1 MLSYFDVAITESNCM
16 ARRKSRNNS
25 SRSSNRTNSNTGS
38 YTRRKSDDEARVERV
53 TWFLLVLMFGIIYL
67 LPESN
72 DLPNWLVPVAGA
84 TILFGSGIYQYTRR
98 WHVSPI
104 TWIAGSIMFV
114 LGLYGLY
121 VDPNQNLLSFS
132 LFTFAAVIGIG
143 VLTGE
148 T

>member
-1 MLSYFDVAITESNCM
+1 M
-16 ARRKSRNNS
+16 ARKKSRSS
-25 SRSSNRTNSNTGS
+25 SRSSRRDYNSGGYS
-38 YTRRKSDDEARVERV
+38 RRKSDDEARVERV
-53 TWFLLVLMFGIIYL
+53 TWFLLVLIFGMIYL
-67 LPESN
+67 FPESTE
-72 DLPNWLVPVAGA
+72 LPNWLIPVAGSM
-84 TILFGSGIYQYTRR
+84 ILFGSGIYQYTRR

-132 LFTFAAVIGIG
+132 LFTFAAVIGVG

>member
-1 MLSYFDVAITESNCM
+1 M
-16 ARRKSRNNS
+16 ARKKSRKSSSRNS
-25 SRSSNRTNSNTGS
+25 SSNSGS
-38 YTRRKSDDEARVERV
+38 YSRRKSDDEARIERF
-53 TWFLLVLMFGIIYL
+53 TWFLLVMIFGVIYL
-67 LPESN
+67 FPESTE
-72 DLPNWLVPVAGA
+72 LPNWLVPVAGSM
-84 TILFGSGIYQYTRR
+84 ILLGSGIYQYTRR

-121 VDPNQNLLSFS
+121 VDPNQNMLSFS
-132 LFTFAAVIGIG
+132 MFTFAAVIGIG

>member
-1 MLSYFDVAITESNCM
+1 M
-16 ARRKSRNNS
+16 ARRRSRNSS
-25 SRSSNRTNSNTGS
+25 SRSSSNRTRNNYNDGGNYSR
-38 YTRRKSDDEARVERV
+38 RRKSDDEARVERV
-53 TWFLLVLMFGIIYL
+53 TWFLLVLIFGMIYL
-67 LPESN
+67 FPEST
-72 DLPNWLVPVAGA
+72 DLPNWLIPVAGA
-84 TILFGSGIYQYTRR
+84 MILFGSGIYQYTRR

-132 LFTFAAVIGIG
+132 LFTFAAVIGVG